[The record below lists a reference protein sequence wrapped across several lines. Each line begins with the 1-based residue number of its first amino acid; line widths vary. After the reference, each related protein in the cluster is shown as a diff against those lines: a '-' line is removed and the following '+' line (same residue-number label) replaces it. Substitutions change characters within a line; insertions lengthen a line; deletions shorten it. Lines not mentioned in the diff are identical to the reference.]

1 MTMMLKPQD
10 ILVLLKLLA
19 LGQRDWTYAWLGV
32 QLDMS
37 PSQLHAAVK
46 RALAAQLA
54 VREGDRIVPNRRNL
68 LEFLL
73 HGIRYVFVPE
83 RGELT
88 RGMPTAYAA
97 PPLVNQFAGIEEP
110 PPVWPTP
117 DGPVRG
123 QAFCPLYSLAP
134 GAAAKDAALYEWL
147 ALVDAIRG
155 GRARE
160 RELAGKELTTRLGHR
175 D

>member
-1 MTMMLKPQD
+1 MTLKPQD
-10 ILVLLKLLA
+10 ILVLLKLLS
-19 LGQRDWTYAWLGV
+19 LGRRDWTYAWLGV

-37 PSQLHAAVK
+37 PSQLHAAVR

-54 VREGDRIVPNRRNL
+54 VREKERIVPNRRNL
-68 LEFLL
+68 LEFLM

-88 RGMPTAYAA
+88 RGMPTGYAA
-97 PPLVNQFAGIEEP
+97 PPLASHFVGIEEP

-123 QAFCPLYSLAP
+123 QAFSPLYSLAP
-134 GAAAKDAALYEWL
+134 GAAAKDDALYEWL
-147 ALVDAIRG
+147 VLVDAIRG

-160 RELAGKELTTRLGHR
+160 RDLAGKELSARLGQH

>member
-1 MTMMLKPQD
+1 MTLKPQD
-10 ILVLLKLLA
+10 ILVLLKLLS
-19 LGQRDWTYAWLGV
+19 LGSRDWTYAWLGV

-54 VREGDRIVPNRRNL
+54 VRDGDHIVPNKRNL
-68 LEFLL
+68 MEFLM
-73 HGIRYVFVPE
+73 HGIRYVFVPD

-88 RGMPTAYAA
+88 RGMPTGYAA
-97 PPLVNQFAGIEEP
+97 PPLASHFIGDGEP

-123 QAFCPLYSLAP
+123 QAFSPLYSLAP
-134 GAAAKDAALYEWL
+134 GAAAKDAKLYEWL

-160 RELAGKELTTRLGHR
+160 RDLAAKELSARLGHHG
-175 D
+175 